1 MENRG
6 ERIFFS
12 GDGGS
17 PLVCPVNGKP
27 GHYYQA
33 GITAWGIGCGEAG
46 VPGVY
51 VNVARFRNWIDEQ
64 VRLRNLQS
72 QSYII

>member
-1 MENRG
+1 
-6 ERIFFS
+6 
-12 GDGGS
+12 
-17 PLVCPVNGKP
+17 VKGKA

-46 VPGVY
+46 TPGVY

-64 VRLRNLQS
+64 VRVRNLQGN
-72 QSYII
+72 SYII